1 VPSNPGVVFVFIL
14 GLFLA
19 GVSLPDKGRAQQT
32 HRIPLPRLTT
42 LDGPLD
48 HLEILE
54 TVPPKAVRLPA
65 VDTTGALF
73 LSVFYSWHQTND
85 PRIVIMVLP
94 ASGGDSLYIDR
105 NCDGDLSNDGAPDF
119 FPLGERDHHFEIV
132 AQKDLRQRTRLLL
145 ARTLNV
151 DVLPDS
157 LRERY
162 VDRDGNLTPSFARF
176 IGMLKGKPTFDG
188 RCGTFFW
195 DGRVSLRRGTLEVA
209 GDSIQLGLFDLG
221 NNGLYN
227 DSDDVLLID
236 REGTGQLTYMD
247 EGEIVA
253 LDDVFS
259 LGAHHWRVA
268 GVDRF
273 GTWIDLR
280 QTDEALTARF
290 QARRDSIAEL
300 QALRG
305 ATAIQVDSSLWA
317 LTGET
322 IDGDTLGLSSYRGG
336 WLLLNFW
343 GEWCGPCM
351 QEIPA
356 LLEATHAYAE
366 LQIIG
371 FLRTNHLPKARE
383 VISSKGMTW
392 PQLRL
397 TPAVEKRFSISA
409 FPTNLLLFPDGV
421 QGIRLNTV
429 SVELLGR
436 LLKR

>member
-1 VPSNPGVVFVFIL
+1 LASNRRVIVVLTL
-14 GLFLA
+14 GLFLTGA
-19 GVSLPDKGRAQQT
+19 ALPDMGRAQQT
-32 HRIPLPRLTT
+32 HRIPLSRLTT

-54 TVPPKAVRLPA
+54 SVPPEAVRLPA

-105 NCDGDLSNDGAPDF
+105 NYDGDLSNDGAPEF
-119 FPLGERDHHFEIV
+119 FPSEEVEHPFEIV
-132 AQKDLRQRTRLLL
+132 AHEDPRQRTRLLL

-151 DVLPDS
+151 GVIPDS
-157 LRERY
+157 LWERY
-162 VDRDGNLTPSFARF
+162 VDRDGNLTPAFARF
-176 IGMLKGKPTFDG
+176 IGRLKGKPTFDG

-195 DGRVSLRRGTLEVA
+195 DGRISLRRGTLELA
-209 GDSIQLGLFDLG
+209 GDSIALGLFDLG
-221 NNGLYN
+221 NNGLFN

-236 REGTGQLTYMD
+236 REGTGHLTYMD
-247 EGEIVA
+247 EGQIVA
-253 LDDVFS
+253 LEDVFS
-259 LGAHHWRVA
+259 LGANHWRVA
-268 GVDRF
+268 GADRY

-280 QTDEALTARF
+280 QTDEAPTALF
-290 QARRDSIAEL
+290 EARRDSVAVL
-300 QALRG
+300 QAVRG
-305 ATAIQVDSSLWA
+305 ATVIRVDSSLWA

-322 IDGDTLGLSSYRGG
+322 INGDTVGLSRYRGG

-343 GEWCGPCM
+343 GEWCGPCL
-351 QEIPA
+351 QEIPV

-366 LQIIG
+366 LQIVG
-371 FLRTNHLPKARE
+371 FLRTNNLPKARD

-397 TPAVEKRFSISA
+397 VPTVEKQFGISA
-409 FPTNLLLFPDGV
+409 FPTNLLLFPDGL
-421 QGIRLNTV
+421 QGIRLNAV